1 MPSPVRR
8 RPRHSLSTSLPGAD
22 FQELGAPMA
31 RLWLLRLL
39 VRAGRKLFEHQL
51 QLQLQLQL
59 HRPSQQ
65 PHRRVAAV
73 GGRRDVGGRG
83 QGRITAAGRLT
94 ARRPQAGRR
103 SVKWAP

>member
-39 VRAGRKLFEHQL
+39 VRARRKLFEHQSDHAAL
-51 QLQLQLQL
+51 LRYLG
-59 HRPSQQ
+59 
-65 PHRRVAAV
+65 VAPALSGV
-73 GGRRDVGGRG
+73 ADTEAEDCDTPEPTIT
-83 QGRITAAGRLT
+83 RIQDSKVRTKFKTKGEKTLKNI
-94 ARRPQAGRR
+94 
-103 SVKWAP
+103 S

>member
-39 VRAGRKLFEHQL
+39 VRARRKLFEHHSDHAAL
-51 QLQLQLQL
+51 LRYLG
-59 HRPSQQ
+59 
-65 PHRRVAAV
+65 VAPAL
-73 GGRRDVGGRG
+73 GGASD
-83 QGRITAAGRLT
+83 TED
-94 ARRPQAGRR
+94 
-103 SVKWAP
+103 